1 MDNNSIK
8 IHQGK
13 QFEQTIE
20 QAFQAAYKRSPD
32 NDDLDDQE
40 QIRQMQQYFATDKET
55 NPQQIALAWRLY
67 EITGHT
73 SDLDEALNEFENVK
87 QAVGELFDENQAL
100 SILNRRMRLTLDFA
114 TKAMDIVE
122 RDAAMFVT
130 PKARKWIEK
139 FREQYTK
146 LDNAILHSKIITDL
160 PAHLSADRQAQAG
173 KEHSHANP
181 TDQPND

>member
-1 MDNNSIK
+1 
-8 IHQGK
+8 
-13 QFEQTIE
+13 
-20 QAFQAAYKRSPD
+20 
-32 NDDLDDQE
+32 
-40 QIRQMQQYFATDKET
+40 
-55 NPQQIALAWRLY
+55 
-67 EITGHT
+67 
-73 SDLDEALNEFENVK
+73 
-87 QAVGELFDENQAL
+87 
-100 SILNRRMRLTLDFA
+100 MRLTLDFA